1 MKNATSSTPDKP
13 LENGLMLLALGI
25 VFGDI
30 GTSPL
35 YAYQTAVALAG
46 VNSAIG
52 VASLVIWTLFLVVS
66 FKYVFLI
73 MRADYHGEGGV
84 FALMALFFGGKPKP
98 GTGRGFIAC
107 LLVLGAAL
115 LFGDGAI
122 TPAISVLSAV
132 EGVGTINPEW
142 SHLSVP
148 ISIAILL
155 GLFLSQK
162 FGTGKL
168 GGIFGPVMLLWF
180 ISLAALG
187 IYQIAL
193 HPAALAAFN
202 PWYGVQT
209 LMAGGWNIL
218 PIVGAV
224 VLAVTGAE
232 ALYADL
238 GHFGRK
244 PIVKAWGVIVFP
256 SLILNYIGQ
265 AAYVLQEPAAASNSN
280 LFFLL
285 LPNQHLR
292 VAMVLL
298 ATVATV
304 IASQALISG
313 VFSLANQAIELGYL
327 PRVYIRHTSETERGQ
342 IYIPLVNA
350 ILAILCILLVVNF
363 RSSDALA
370 GAYGI
375 AVTGAM
381 AITSFAFVVM
391 ARKCWGLNR
400 VKSFLLLLLLLMID
414 LSLFAACLTKLFD
427 GGLVPLVLAVLV
439 AMLMLIWRK
448 GRDLVHSSMARDDLS
463 LNELAD
469 KMGAEKFLRIGGTLT
484 LVMRQST
491 PALASARIIEHY
503 RRIHALPEKIIILLL
518 EAEWKCPLAK
528 IGDIRVEKFPE
539 GLWLV
544 HATHGYMVEPDA
556 PLILA
561 RAAAQVGAGF
571 DANESFY
578 VVGQEFI
585 RTCDRKQMPP
595 WQRAVFSFMGRN
607 ILPSPDYLNIPADRL
622 IVYNWMLHLA

>member
-1 MKNATSSTPDKP
+1 MTNAPSTLPAKP
-13 LENGLMLLALGI
+13 FQKGLMLLALGI

-35 YAYQTAVALAG
+35 YAYETAVALAG
-46 VNSAIG
+46 ANSAIG

-73 MRADYHGEGGV
+73 MRSDYHGEGGV
-84 FALMALFFGGKPKP
+84 FALMALLFEGKPKV
-98 GTGRGFIAC
+98 GAGRGFMAC
-107 LLVLGAAL
+107 LLVFGAAL

-132 EGVGTINPEW
+132 EGVGAINPEW
-142 SHLSVP
+142 GHLSVP
-148 ISIAILL
+148 ISIVILL
-155 GLFLSQK
+155 GLFLSQR

-168 GGIFGPVMLLWF
+168 GGIFGPVMLIWF

-187 IYQIAL
+187 VYQIAR
-193 HPAALAAFN
+193 HPAALAALN

-218 PIVGAV
+218 PIMGAV

-244 PIVKAWGVIVFP
+244 PIVRAWGGIVFP
-256 SLILNYIGQ
+256 ALILNYIGQ
-265 AAYVLQEPAAASNSN
+265 AALVLREPAAASDPN

-292 VAMVLL
+292 LAMVLL
-298 ATVATV
+298 ATLATV

-313 VFSLANQAIELGYL
+313 VFSLTSQAIELGYL
-327 PRVYIRHTSETERGQ
+327 PRVYIRHTSESERGQ
-342 IYIPLVNA
+342 IQIPFVNA
-350 ILAILCILLVVNF
+350 LLAIICILLVLNF
-363 RSSDALA
+363 RTSDALA

-381 AITSFAFVVM
+381 AITSFAFVAM
-391 ARKCWGLNR
+391 ARKCWKLNR
-400 VKSFLLLLLLLMID
+400 VKAVILLVVLLMID
-414 LSLFAACLTKLFD
+414 LPLFAACMTKLFE
-427 GGLVPLVLAVLV
+427 GGLVPLLLAGFV
-439 AMLMLIWRK
+439 AMLMLVWRK
-448 GRDLVHSSMARDDLS
+448 GRDLVHSSMDINDVP
-463 LNELAD
+463 LNQLAK
-469 KMGAEKFLRIGGTLT
+469 KMEGEHFLRVPGALT
-484 LVMRQST
+484 LVMRQSS

-503 RRIHALPEKIIILLL
+503 RRIHALPENIIILLL
-518 EAEWKCPLAK
+518 EAEWKSPLAK
-528 IGDIRVEKFPE
+528 IGDIHVEKFPS
-539 GLWLV
+539 GLWLI

-561 RAAAQVGAGF
+561 RAALQDGAGF
-571 DANESFY
+571 DASESFY
-578 VVGQEFI
+578 VVGQEII
-585 RTCDRKQMPP
+585 RTCDRKQMPQ
-595 WQRAVFSFMGRN
+595 WQRAVFGFMCRN
-607 ILPSPDYLNIPADRL
+607 ILPSPDYLNIPANRL